1 MAMESSGSIF
11 SFLSQ
16 NSGQSASTTSNGVG
30 MLNGLSSFMGSQQA
44 AAASQE
50 GAAMQAAGYRQA
62 GNSAIELAKYNSQII
77 SANLGQQLGILAR
90 TEQATRS
97 TQTAQMGASGIDI
110 GSKSYLAIANDT
122 INSFARQQTQAKLN
136 AEVQKRGIMFE
147 AQLSQTAYENQARA
161 AQYSGALASTKS
173 KSEGM
178 LGLMKL
184 GMSAYSAYSGGG
196 AGASSFSS

>member
-1 MAMESSGSIF
+1 MAADTSGSIF

-16 NSGQSASTTSNGVG
+16 NSGQSAGSTANYMG
-30 MLNGLSSFMGSQQA
+30 MLNGAQSFMGSQEA
-44 AAASQE
+44 AAASEE

-90 TEQATRS
+90 TEAATRS

-110 GSKSYLAIANDT
+110 GSKSYLALANDT
-122 INSFARQQTQAKLN
+122 INSFSRQQTQAKLN
-136 AEVQKRGIMFE
+136 AEVQKRGVMFDAE
-147 AQLSQTAYENQARA
+147 LSQTAYENQARA
-161 AQYSGALASTKS
+161 AQYSGALASSKAKS
-173 KSEGM
+173 QGTM
-178 LGLMKL
+178 GLMQL

-196 AGASSFSS
+196 AASFSK